1 VKAKLQIAFVII
13 LMGVG
18 WGGWEYYDFQAN
30 EVPEMEAQRRAL
42 ESQITQK
49 QGELK
54 RLQDFARNIEVIKQ
68 ELRELNLQLE
78 AALEHM
84 PRQFNLSA
92 LLRKLTMLAQNSG
105 LDLFTFKP
113 AVAEERGDTFY
124 STLTIDFELKGSF
137 TQILLFL
144 DQVARLKRII
154 NAEDLKMVVVN
165 IGGQNNVSRGPTQLT
180 VNSKVRTYRF
190 SE

>member
-1 VKAKLQIAFVII
+1 
-13 LMGVG
+13 MGVG

-113 AVAEERGDTFY
+113 AATEERGDTFY

-154 NAEDLKMVVVN
+154 NAEDLRMVVVN
-165 IGGQNNVSRGPTQLT
+165 NVANNASRGPTQLT